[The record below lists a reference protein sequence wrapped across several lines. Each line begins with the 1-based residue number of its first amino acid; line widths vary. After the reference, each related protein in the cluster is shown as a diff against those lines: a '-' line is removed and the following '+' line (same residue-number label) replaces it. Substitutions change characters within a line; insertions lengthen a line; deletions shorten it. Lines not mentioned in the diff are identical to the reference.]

1 MGTVIKSWERAGES
15 GEEQGDSPRRTNL
28 QERRDLGKRQ
38 LGGLEEER
46 DRRPRGGGGE
56 AVSTRSGLT
65 GQAHLSNRGD
75 EDAEV
80 GHAQIWGRD
89 RRW

>member
-1 MGTVIKSWERAGES
+1 MIE
-15 GEEQGDSPRRTNL
+15 
-28 QERRDLGKRQ
+28 
-38 LGGLEEER
+38 
-46 DRRPRGGGGE
+46 DRGAGGE

-80 GHAQIWGRD
+80 GHAQIWGREAAVNLA
-89 RRW
+89 RMSSVTRGRLRLRER